1 MIVGAVAYRSASDRG
16 SPVRRLGAK
25 FMQGEPEATCD
36 SVGDIP
42 GGIGYTAL
50 KAPNRGGVEVG
61 SVSQSLLSQADLFS
75 AQSDSPA
82 KGDLR
87 GLADPHI

>member
-1 MIVGAVAYRSASDRG
+1 MSAPRLIGRLAIAGLQFIG
-16 SPVRRLGAK
+16 SARE
-25 FMQGEPEATCD
+25 FMQGEPEAACD

-50 KAPNRGGVEVG
+50 KASNRGGVEVG

-75 AQSDSPA
+75 AQSDSSA
-82 KGDLR
+82 EGDLR